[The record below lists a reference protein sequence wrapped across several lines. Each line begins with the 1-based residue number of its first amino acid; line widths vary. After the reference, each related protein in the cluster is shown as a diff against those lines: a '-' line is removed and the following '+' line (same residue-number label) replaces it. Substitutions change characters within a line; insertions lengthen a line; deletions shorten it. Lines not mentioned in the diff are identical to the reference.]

1 MKIYLILNTEKNQ
14 AVFHLHQVVDK
25 LNQLGAVCYLDPA
38 LQETVGNIQAQ
49 FLPAKNVLNEVD
61 LLVTIGGDGT
71 IIHGAKYAI
80 YYQLPILGIN
90 IGRVGFLAQ
99 VDIDDLTP
107 LERLIR
113 GEYTLENRMLLKGV
127 LHRANGSEIHFTGLN
142 DIVFSRV
149 EKEHMVDIDV
159 ECGGR
164 SVGSYRADGLIFST
178 PTGSTAYSLSA
189 GGPVVDPAFDAI
201 ILTPICPQSLFSRS
215 VVFAADKKL
224 SIHTR
229 FINYSDEAEIRADG
243 CKVATFTSQDW
254 VEIARSEKPATFVS
268 FNDRNFYEVLMDK
281 IAFRR

>member
-1 MKIYLILNTEKNQ
+1 MKIYIILNTSKDQ
-14 AVFHLHQVVDK
+14 AILHLHQVVEK
-25 LNQLGAVCYLDPA
+25 LQGLGAQCFLDPS
-38 LQETVGNIQAQ
+38 LQEVVGEIPAQ
-49 FLPAKNVLNEVD
+49 FLPAKHVMGEMD
-61 LLVTIGGDGT
+61 LLITIGGDGT

-80 YYQLPILGIN
+80 HYHLPILGIN

-99 VDIDDLTP
+99 VDIGDLEP
-107 LERLIR
+107 LERLMR
-113 GEYTLENRMLLKGV
+113 GEYTLEDRMLLKGT

-201 ILTPICPQSLFSRS
+201 ILTPICPQSLFTRS

-224 SIHTR
+224 SIHTH
-229 FINYSDEAEIRADG
+229 FINYSDEAEIRVDG
-243 CKVATFTSQDW
+243 RKVATFTSQDW
-254 VEIARSEKPATFVS
+254 VEIVRSEKPASFIS
-268 FNDRNFYEVLMDK
+268 FNDRNFYEILIDK